1 MDNQGNL
8 KIFSS
13 SNGNLLAGLQVSL
26 NNLGGS
32 TEITSLN
39 GNFYIGFVYTFSGQ
53 NIQGAVVEYVFN
65 SSNNFFGQNKIYNI
79 PNFRNPGFYL
89 LDYAD
94 YSEGY
99 QLLYVGDANNNTICV
114 FNCSTG
120 KW

>member
-39 GNFYIGFVYTFSGQ
+39 GNFYIGFAYTFSGQ
-53 NIQGAVVEYVFN
+53 NIQGAVV
-65 SSNNFFGQNKIYNI
+65 
-79 PNFRNPGFYL
+79 
-89 LDYAD
+89 
-94 YSEGY
+94 
-99 QLLYVGDANNNTICV
+99 
-114 FNCSTG
+114 
-120 KW
+120 